1 MLGETSVSRV
11 GECSRG
17 VVCVE
22 IEETSLAQCVVKASG
37 GRSTNIIITIVSI
50 SSIITIIIV
59 WARPDPGEH
68 FFTTQTINSNTRA
81 SRT

>member
-1 MLGETSVSRV
+1 MSRV

-17 VVCVE
+17 VLCVE
-22 IEETSLAQCVVKASG
+22 IEETSLTQCVVKALV
-37 GRSTNIIITIVSI
+37 GRSTTIIITIVI
-50 SSIITIIIV
+50 IIGLITIIIV